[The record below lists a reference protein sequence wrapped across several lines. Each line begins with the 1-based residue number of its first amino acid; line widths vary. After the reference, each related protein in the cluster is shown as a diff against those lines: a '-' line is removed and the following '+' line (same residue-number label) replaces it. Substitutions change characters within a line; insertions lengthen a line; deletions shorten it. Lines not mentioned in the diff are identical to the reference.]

1 MKKILIVDDV
11 KGWRDQ
17 HILILNELLGGQAEF
32 ETAASAREGY
42 EIVYNNLNA
51 PFDLIITDLQM
62 EEDFLPKYAGE
73 WFVEQVRKLTRDDKT
88 RIIIISATYNL
99 RLIAESLNV
108 GYISKAA
115 ASKFPQSYL
124 DAVL

>member
-32 ETAASAREGY
+32 ETAESARQGY
-42 EIVYNNLNA
+42 EIVYNNINE

-62 EEDFLPKYAGE
+62 EEDFSPKYAGE
-73 WFVEQVRKLTRDDKT
+73 WFVEQVRKLTQYNKT
-88 RIIIISATYNL
+88 RIIIISATYNI

-108 GYISKAA
+108 GYITKAT

>member
-1 MKKILIVDDV
+1 MKKILVVDDV

-17 HILILNELLGGQAEF
+17 HILILNELLGGKAEF
-32 ETAASAREGY
+32 QTASSAREGY
-42 EIVYNNLNA
+42 DIIYNNINE

-73 WFVEQVRKLTRDDKT
+73 WFVEMIQKLEQYNKT
-88 RIIIISATYNL
+88 RIVIISATYNI

-108 GYISKAA
+108 RYITKTT
-115 ASKFPQSYL
+115 ASKFPQAYL
-124 DAVL
+124 ETVL

>member
-17 HILILNELLGGQAEF
+17 HILILNELLDGDAEF
-32 ETAASAREGY
+32 DTAESAREGY
-42 EIVYNNLNA
+42 EKVYNNINA
-51 PFDLIITDLQM
+51 PYNLIITDLQM

-73 WFVEQVRKLTRDDKT
+73 WFIEQIRKLNQYNKT
-88 RIIIISATYNL
+88 RIVIISATYNIS
-99 RLIAESLNV
+99 LIAESLNV
-108 GYISKAA
+108 GYIPKST